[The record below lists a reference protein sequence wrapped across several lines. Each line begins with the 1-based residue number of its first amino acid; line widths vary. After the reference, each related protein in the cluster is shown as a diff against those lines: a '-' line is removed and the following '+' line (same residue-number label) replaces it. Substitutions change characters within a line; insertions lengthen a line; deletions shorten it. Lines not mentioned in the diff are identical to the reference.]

1 MLLEELLKLPG
12 GLIGA
17 GAVLAA
23 VISALTVLL
32 GAFVKA
38 RTARAVAK
46 DTFRRQLLYD
56 NVKPFLERL
65 NRQIAV
71 YERLTEA
78 GSVVVK
84 ELDSIGKATTE
95 EAKVKM
101 EAVRTLLTDLRQ
113 EILDTKELWNST
125 SGMSVIARDQRLV
138 DTATTWL
145 RSSHDF
151 LNLLSGK
158 TFGITAEPVRVS
170 EMRKAAREAMWKAVQ
185 LRIELEEAV
194 IQPRGWVRTQ
204 GYWVARWFR
213 RSPPGSGV

>member
-17 GAVLAA
+17 SAVLAA
-23 VISALTVLL
+23 IISGLTVLL
-32 GAFVKA
+32 GALVNA

-65 NRQIAV
+65 NGQIAV

-78 GSVVVK
+78 GSLVVK
-84 ELDSIGKATTE
+84 KLDGIGKATAE
-95 EAKVKM
+95 EIKVQLGAAQTVLK
-101 EAVRTLLTDLRQ
+101 DLPQ
-113 EILDTKELWNST
+113 EILGTKELWNST

-138 DTATTWL
+138 DTMTTWA

-151 LNLLSGK
+151 LNLLNDN

-170 EMRKAAREAMWKAVQ
+170 EMRKAAQEAMWKTVE

-194 IQPRGWVRTQ
+194 IRPRGWVRTQ
-204 GYWVARWFR
+204 GYRVTRWFR
-213 RSPPGSGV
+213 RVPPGSGV